1 MSLNA
6 DIARMSERDIYTTKI
21 RIVGTGASAPTEV
34 LGANVAITYTGVGE
48 YKLTF
53 ASNPGIWC
61 GPKGKPAIDAT
72 APADV
77 KNYDAIFGAFTAA
90 TATADAYVTLYL
102 YTEAGAAHDLAALE
116 WITAD
121 LDFKRARS

>member
-1 MSLNA
+1 MPLDANVPR
-6 DIARMSERDIYTTKI
+6 ISEREIVTTKV
-21 RIVGTGASAPTEV
+21 RMVGTGASAPTEV
-34 LGANVAITYTGVGE
+34 LGVNVAITYIGVGQ
-48 YKLTF
+48 YRLTF

-72 APADV
+72 TPGDV

-90 TATADAYVTLYL
+90 TATADAYVDLYL
-102 YTEAGAAHDLAALE
+102 YTEGGVAHDLAALE

-121 LDFKRARS
+121 LDFARRRS